1 MEVKIMKIEIEKIIR
16 SKRKTIA
23 LQITDNATLIVKAPL
38 ETNEEVINK
47 VITKHLR
54 WIEKKKN
61 EVLSRDPQFTKK
73 EFLNGEGFLYL
84 GKSYKLY
91 IVNEQ
96 DMPLKFDNAYF
107 LLKDYQPMA
116 KQLFINWYKE
126 KAYEKISER
135 VQWYARKRGFTY
147 NKISITD
154 ANIRWGSCSPK
165 GNLNFSW
172 RLIMAPLSVIDYV
185 VVHELAHL
193 EQKNHSKAFWNIVK
207 MLLPDYEKSKD
218 WLKNNGYLLKI

>member
-1 MEVKIMKIEIEKIIR
+1 MKIEIEKIIR

-23 LQITDNATLIVKAPL
+23 LQITDNATLIVKAPF
-38 ETNEEVINK
+38 EANEEVINK

-61 EVLSRDPQFTKK
+61 EVLSRDPQFAEK
-73 EFLNGEGFLYL
+73 EYVNGEGFLYL
-84 GKSYKLY
+84 GESYKLY
-91 IVNEQ
+91 IVNKQ
-96 DMPLKFDNAYF
+96 NMPLKFDNCFF
-107 LLKDYQPMA
+107 LLKEYQLMA

-135 VQWYARKRGFTY
+135 VQWYARKRGFTH

-207 MLLPDYEKSKD
+207 MLLPEYEKSKD

>member
-1 MEVKIMKIEIEKIIR
+1 MQVKIDKIIR

-23 LQITDNATLIVKAPL
+23 LQLTDEATLIVRAPFEVSE
-38 ETNEEVINK
+38 ETINK
-47 VITKHLR
+47 VVFKHQK

-61 EVLSRDPQFTKK
+61 EVLSRDPKFAEK
-73 EFLNGEGFLYL
+73 EFVNGEGFLYL

-91 IVNEQ
+91 IVNKQ
-96 DMPLKFDNAYF
+96 DIPLKFDNGFF
-107 LLKDYQPMA
+107 LLRDYQPMA
-116 KQLFINWYKE
+116 RQLFIEWYKE
-126 KAYEKISER
+126 RAYEKISER

-147 NKISITD
+147 NKVSITD

-172 RLIMAPLSVIDYV
+172 RLIMAPLSLIDYV

>member
-1 MEVKIMKIEIEKIIR
+1 MQVKIDKIIR

-23 LQITDNATLIVKAPL
+23 LQLTDEATLIVKAPFEVSE
-38 ETNEEVINK
+38 ETINN
-47 VITKHLR
+47 VVFKHQK
-54 WIEKKKN
+54 WVEKKKN
-61 EVLSRDPQFTKK
+61 EVLSRDPKFVEK
-73 EFLNGEGFLYL
+73 EFVNGEGFLYL

-96 DMPLKFDNAYF
+96 DIPLKFDNGFF
-107 LLKDYQPMA
+107 LLKEYQPTA
-116 KQLFINWYKE
+116 KQLFVNWYKE

-135 VQWYARKRGFTY
+135 AEWYARQRGFVI
-147 NKISITD
+147 NNINITD

-193 EQKNHSKAFWNIVK
+193 EQRNHSKAFWSIVK
-207 MLLPDYEKSKD
+207 MLLPDYEKSND
-218 WLKNNGYLLKI
+218 WLKDNHYLLKI

>member
-1 MEVKIMKIEIEKIIR
+1 MTLKIDKIIR

-23 LQITDNATLIVKAPL
+23 LQVTDDATLIVRAPFDVSE
-38 ETNEEVINK
+38 ETIKK
-47 VITKHLR
+47 VVTKHIR

-61 EVLSRDPQFTKK
+61 EVLTRDPHFAKK
-73 EFLNGEGFLYL
+73 EFVNGEGFLYL

-96 DMPLKFDNAYF
+96 DTPLKFNNGFF
-107 LLKDYQPMA
+107 LLRDYQPMA
-116 KQLFINWYKE
+116 RQLLISWYKE
-126 KAYEKISER
+126 RAYEKISER
-135 VQWYARKRGFTY
+135 VQWYAQKRGFTY
-147 NKISITD
+147 NKISITN
-154 ANIRWGSCSPK
+154 ANVRWGSCSHR

-207 MLLPDYEKSKD
+207 MLMPNYENSRD
-218 WLKNNGYLLKI
+218 WLKNNGYLLRL

>member
-1 MEVKIMKIEIEKIIR
+1 MQVKIDKIIR

-23 LQITDNATLIVKAPL
+23 LQLTDEATLIVRAPFEVSE
-38 ETNEEVINK
+38 ETINK
-47 VITKHLR
+47 VVTKHLK

-61 EVLSRDPQFTKK
+61 EVLSRDPQFAEK
-73 EFLNGEGFLYL
+73 EYVNGEGFLYL
-84 GKSYKLY
+84 GESYKLY
-91 IVNEQ
+91 IVNKQ
-96 DMPLKFDNAYF
+96 DMPLKFDNGFF
-107 LLKDYQPMA
+107 LLRDYQPIA
-116 KQLFINWYKE
+116 RQLFINWYKE
-126 KAYEKISER
+126 RAYEKIPER

-193 EQKNHSKAFWNIVK
+193 EQKNHSKVFWNIIK
-207 MLLPDYEKSKD
+207 MLLPNYEKSKD
-218 WLKNNGYLLKI
+218 WLKNNGYLLRL